1 MIDVVLETPKKKPT
15 VLIVDDEAVVTQSL
29 AAFLDLETD
38 YRVLQSQSPQEAL
51 TLLHDSPVDVVIS
64 DFLMPGM
71 NGIEFLLG
79 VKKLYPEIPRIML
92 TGYADKENT
101 IRAINEVGLFQYL
114 EKPWDNDQMLL
125 VVKSAVA
132 NKGLRENLTERI
144 QELDSVLLAHGKLRD
159 RDEQLREELSLACE
173 LQHSLLPNLS
183 RFSSQL
189 CFSTLYEP
197 SLDIGGDFYDV
208 IPLSNNRK
216 AILLADATGHG
227 IQAALSTAV
236 VKFAFTSFTNCDVS
250 PTDIVTGMNKVLTRG
265 LPAETFVAALVAVV
279 EPGSRTVHILNAGIP
294 HPFVLRRSAKKV
306 ERVRA
311 NGFILGV
318 VDESLYP
325 LDPEVVLEMDADDM
339 LVLHTDGI
347 GEAANSEGVQF
358 DDVLMKE
365 LLLEHHRW
373 EGEKILEVLFKESRK
388 HAHPGHDWDDI
399 TIVGVEFR

>member
-1 MIDVVLETPKKKPT
+1 M
-15 VLIVDDEAVVTQSL
+15 DDETVVTQSL

-38 YRVLQSQSPQEAL
+38 YRVRQSQSPHEAL
-51 TLLHDSPVDVVIS
+51 SLLRESPVDVVIS
-64 DFLMPGM
+64 DFLMPEM
-71 NGIEFLLG
+71 NGIEFLLE
-79 VKKLYPEIPRIML
+79 VRKLYPEIPRIML

-101 IRAINEVGLFQYL
+101 IRAINEVGLFQYI

-132 NKGLRENLTERI
+132 NKGLRASLTERI
-144 QELDSVLLAHGKLRD
+144 RELDSVLLAHSKLSE

-173 LQHSLLPNLS
+173 LQRSLLPDLS
-183 RFSSQL
+183 RFSGQL
-189 CFSTLYEP
+189 CFSTRYEP

-216 AILLADATGHG
+216 AVLLADATGHG

-236 VKFAFTSFTNCDVS
+236 VKFAFTSFTNYDVS
-250 PTDIVTGMNKVLTRG
+250 PTDIVTGMNQVLTRG
-265 LPAETFVAALVAVV
+265 LPAETFVAALVAVI
-279 EPGSRTVHILNAGIP
+279 EPDARRVHILNAGIP
-294 HPFVLRRSAKKV
+294 HPFVLRRSTEKV

-325 LDPEVVLEMDADDM
+325 SDPEVVLEMDAGDM

-347 GEAANSEGVQF
+347 GDAVDSKGVQF
-358 DDVLMKE
+358 DDALMKE
-365 LLLEHHRW
+365 LLLEHRRW
-373 EGEKILEVLFKESRK
+373 EGDKILGALIKESRT

-399 TIVGVEFR
+399 TIVGVELR